1 MDYSFRRSMSIS
13 LTTDPYFLHPAV
25 VVHLADT
32 HTQAKTVLALIVHEK
47 AMVEADTP
55 FSS

>member
-1 MDYSFRRSMSIS
+1 MSIS